1 MNDEQNHQ
9 GLPLTNE
16 QRMKLN
22 AQRISFDLSPFEI
35 VIIKALRKYEYG
47 QFTIHLVS
55 GMPLRYTLG
64 ASYATDPTKDI
75 ELLEEIAKLTKL
87 PNR

>member
-1 MNDEQNHQ
+1 MDNEQNHQ

-22 AQRISFDLSPFEI
+22 AQRISFELSPFEI
-35 VIIKALRKYEYG
+35 VIIKALRSYDYG
-47 QFTIHLVS
+47 QFVIHLVN

-75 ELLEEIAKLTKL
+75 DLLKDIAKLVEEKK
-87 PNR
+87 

>member
-1 MNDEQNHQ
+1 MIDEQNHQ

-22 AQRISFDLSPFEI
+22 AQRIDFPLSPFEI
-35 VIIKALRKYEYG
+35 VIIKSLRKYDFG
-47 QFTIHLVS
+47 QFTIHLVN

-64 ASYATDPTKDI
+64 ASYATDPTQDI
-75 ELLEEIAKLTKL
+75 DLLKEIAKLTKQ
-87 PNR
+87 P